1 MAALSAWQ
9 RSPVRTPFR
18 VRTHRCGEL
27 VQRGLLPAIAAC
39 WIWGFA
45 FVGPLILSDWP
56 GLAVA
61 AGRYIAYG
69 LASLLTLVLLWKRGR
84 ARLDERRIWRD
95 ALLLTLSGNLLY
107 YALLSIS
114 VQKAGYV
121 MPTLIIGLLPVTV
134 SLAGRLREGRG
145 FSLRYL
151 WALVLILAGLW
162 LAHTPKVD
170 EVATADTLDEQ
181 LGIACAFGSLALWT
195 MYGVMNGERLRRH
208 PGVGGL
214 QWSSLQG
221 TAALPF
227 ALLLFAMA
235 TPSRPWARPDWGLFV
250 AVGLFLGLAT
260 SWAANA
266 LWNRA
271 SGLLQASL
279 LGQMIV
285 FETIAGIVYGA
296 VWSKALPA
304 ATVIIGTLVLVAGV
318 IVALSERPQSTAIP
332 ASKPSNPS

>member
-1 MAALSAWQ
+1 MS
-9 RSPVRTPFR
+9 
-18 VRTHRCGEL
+18 
-27 VQRGLLPAIAAC
+27 RGLLPAIAAC

-45 FVGPLILSDWP
+45 FVGPLLLSDWP

-69 LASLLTLVLLWKRGR
+69 LASLLTLALLWKRGR
-84 ARLDERRIWRD
+84 ARLDEPAIWRD

-107 YALLSIS
+107 YALLSVA

-145 FSLRYL
+145 FSLRYV
-151 WALVLILAGLW
+151 WALLLILAGLW
-162 LAHTPKVD
+162 LAHMPKAG
-170 EVATADTLDEQ
+170 EVAAASSADET

-195 MYGVMNGERLRRH
+195 MYGVMNGQRMRLY
-208 PGVGGL
+208 PGIGGL

-227 ALLLFAMA
+227 ALLLFALS
-235 TPSRPWARPDWGLFV
+235 TPSEPWSRPDWGLFV
-250 AVGLFLGLAT
+250 AVGLFLGVAT

-271 SGLLQASL
+271 STQLDASL

-296 VWSKALPA
+296 VWTRAVPA
-304 ATVIIGTLVLVAGV
+304 PTIIAGTVVLVIGV
-318 IVALSERPQSTAIP
+318 IVALSERQQAAVIP
-332 ASKPSNPS
+332 VS

>member
-1 MAALSAWQ
+1 VS
-9 RSPVRTPFR
+9 
-18 VRTHRCGEL
+18 
-27 VQRGLLPAIAAC
+27 RGLLPAIAAC

-45 FVGPLILSDWP
+45 FVGPLILGDWP

-61 AGRYIAYG
+61 AGRYVAYG
-69 LASLLTLVLLWKRGR
+69 LASLLTLALLWTRGSR
-84 ARLDERRIWRD
+84 PLDCRIWRD

-107 YALLSIS
+107 YALLSLA

-134 SLAGRLREGRG
+134 SLVGRLRERQPM
-145 FSLRYL
+145 SRRYL
-151 WALVLILAGLW
+151 WALLLILAGLW
-162 LAHTPKVD
+162 LAHTPHVD
-170 EVATADTLDEQ
+170 EAAAATSGDQRIGLV
-181 LGIACAFGSLALWT
+181 CAFGSLALWT
-195 MYGVMNGERLRRH
+195 FYGVMNGERMRRY
-208 PGVGGL
+208 PQIGGL

-227 ALLLFAMA
+227 ALLLFAA
-235 TPSRPWARPDWGLFV
+235 SAPAQPWNRPDWALFV

-271 SGLLQASL
+271 STRLPASL

-296 VWSKALPA
+296 LWSSAVPA
-304 ATVIIGTLVLVAGV
+304 APVIAGTLLLVGGV
-318 IVALSERPQSTAIP
+318 IVALSERPPLP
-332 ASKPSNPS
+332 AMPLT

>member
-1 MAALSAWQ
+1 VK
-9 RSPVRTPFR
+9 P
-18 VRTHRCGEL
+18 
-27 VQRGLLPAIAAC
+27 GLLPAIAAC

-69 LASLLTLVLLWKRGR
+69 LASLLTLALLWKRGR
-84 ARLDERRIWRD
+84 ARLGERHIWRD

-107 YALLSIS
+107 YALLSVA

-134 SLAGRLREGRG
+134 SLAGRLRDGQG
-145 FSLRYL
+145 FSMRYV
-151 WALVLILAGLW
+151 WALLLIVAGLL
-162 LAHTPKVD
+162 LAQRSKLDGVSAAISSD
-170 EVATADTLDEQ
+170 ER

-195 MYGVMNGERLRRH
+195 MYGVMNGERMRRY
-208 PGVGGL
+208 PDIGGL

-227 ALLLFAMA
+227 ALLLFAMS
-235 TPSRPWARPDWGLFV
+235 TPSEPWNRPDWSLFI
-250 AVGLFLGLAT
+250 AIGLFLGLAT

-266 LWNRA
+266 LWNIA
-271 SGLLQASL
+271 STRMNASL

-296 VWSKALPA
+296 IWSKALPA
-304 ATVIIGTLVLVAGV
+304 ATVIAGTVVLVAGV
-318 IVALSERPQSTAIP
+318 IVALSERPRPVAIP
-332 ASKPSNPS
+332 TS

>member
-1 MAALSAWQ
+1 MS
-9 RSPVRTPFR
+9 
-18 VRTHRCGEL
+18 
-27 VQRGLLPAIAAC
+27 RGLLPAIAAC

-45 FVGPLILSDWP
+45 FVGPLILGDWP

-69 LASLLTLVLLWKRGR
+69 FASLLTLLLLRTRGH
-84 ARLDERRIWRD
+84 APLGDRRIWRD

-107 YALLSIS
+107 YALLSVA

-134 SLAGRLREGRG
+134 SLAGRLRDGQRM
-145 FSLRYL
+145 SARYL
-151 WALVLILAGLW
+151 WALLLILAGLW
-162 LAHTPKVD
+162 LAHSPKAEALTVGASAVD
-170 EVATADTLDEQ
+170 Q
-181 LGIACAFGSLALWT
+181 RIGIACAFGSLALWT
-195 MYGVMNGERLRRH
+195 MYGVMNGERMRRH
-208 PGVGGL
+208 PGIGGL

-227 ALLLFAMA
+227 ALLLFAMT
-235 TPSRPWARPDWGLFV
+235 TPAQPWHRPDWTLFI

-271 SGLLQASL
+271 STRLPASL

-296 VWSKALPA
+296 VWSASLPA
-304 ATVIIGTLVLVAGV
+304 APVIAGTVLLVLGV
-318 IVALSERPQSTAIP
+318 IVALSERQRPVAIP
-332 ASKPSNPS
+332 TS

>member
-1 MAALSAWQ
+1 MS
-9 RSPVRTPFR
+9 
-18 VRTHRCGEL
+18 
-27 VQRGLLPAIAAC
+27 RGLPSAIAAC

-45 FVGPLILSDWP
+45 FVGPLILGDWP
-56 GLAVA
+56 ALAVA

-69 LASLLTLVLLWKRGR
+69 LASMLTLALLWKRGS
-84 ARLDERRIWRD
+84 AQLGERHIWRD

-107 YALLSIS
+107 YALLSVA

-134 SLAGRLREGRG
+134 SLAGRLRDGQRMSG
-145 FSLRYL
+145 RYL
-151 WALVLILAGLW
+151 WALLLILAGLW
-162 LAHTPKVD
+162 LAHEPQVDDLHTP
-170 EVATADTLDEQ
+170 ASADQ
-181 LGIACAFGSLALWT
+181 RIGIACAFGSLALWT
-195 MYGVMNGERLRRH
+195 VYGVMNGERLRRY
-208 PGVGGL
+208 PGIGGL

-227 ALLLFAMA
+227 ALLLFAMT
-235 TPSRPWARPDWGLFV
+235 TPAQPWNRPDWSLFV
-250 AVGLFLGLAT
+250 TVGLFLGGAT

-271 SGLLQASL
+271 STVLNASL

-304 ATVIIGTLVLVAGV
+304 VAVIAGTVLLVLGV
-318 IVALSERPQSTAIP
+318 IVALSERQRPVTMPLS
-332 ASKPSNPS
+332 